1 MPTLLQ
7 YIQTFIL
14 AGSTV
19 TGISYL
25 GNTVNPLLGGI
36 LSGIPISIPSML
48 LINEASKKQEFIYS
62 ATLMVALLSVV
73 TFICWY
79 LYAKAKFTA
88 KNSVIISFLI
98 WSVGSALYYF
108 LIVKK

>member
-79 LYAKAKFTA
+79 LYAIGITWL
-88 KNSVIISFLI
+88 NL
-98 WSVGSALYYF
+98 
-108 LIVKK
+108 